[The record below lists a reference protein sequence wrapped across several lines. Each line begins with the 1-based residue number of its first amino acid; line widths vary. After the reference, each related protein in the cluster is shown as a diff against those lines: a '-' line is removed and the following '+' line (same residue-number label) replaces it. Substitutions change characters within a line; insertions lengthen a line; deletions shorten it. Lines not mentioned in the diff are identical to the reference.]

1 MLCIAYLLLL
11 VVDVYGTNSNPH
23 EENTLV
29 RTSPPFRHKP
39 NSLLDCKGLPCA
51 KVEPVTTKT
60 KSINNIGKIK
70 QELIPENERS
80 TNISIENQH
89 KLTVKIPQMLYLHQP
104 RRGVRRYRQVR
115 EDKRVAKN
123 NTFKSI
129 SNETKK
135 MNFESNLSKNRRLTT
150 NTRDLT
156 RQKIESVIA
165 ESAATTLVASATVTV
180 LTFDNNNTSEIGLDQ
195 FYDEMAPTNI
205 YFVKKPPN
213 TDASEIGNTLTYDC
227 EVDTANLT
235 VNPEIYWTIPGMSS
249 REKKVSEDLYAGDFR
264 KDIFVT
270 SNHTLVIKNV
280 RREHKGI
287 YKCVVT
293 VGQHTKIVSV
303 ALSVNKKIK
312 FDLLIRL
319 VVGFSAALV
328 VIVVFGSLWIVLR
341 ILKNR
346 KSRYIQ
352 CNLHESL

>member
-1 MLCIAYLLLL
+1 MFAR
-11 VVDVYGTNSNPH
+11 S
-23 EENTLV
+23 
-29 RTSPPFRHKP
+29 SPPPSHHKSS
-39 NSLLDCKGLPCA
+39 SLIDCMDSPCA
-51 KVEPVTTKT
+51 KVESVTTKT
-60 KSINNIGKIK
+60 EFINDIGKIR
-70 QELIPENERS
+70 QELISENERS
-80 TNISIENQH
+80 NNISIQKQH
-89 KLTVKIPQMLYLHQP
+89 KLTVESPQMLYLHQP

-135 MNFESNLSKNRRLTT
+135 MYFETNLSKSRRPTT
-150 NTRDLT
+150 NTRNIT
-156 RQKIESVIA
+156 RQKIQSVIA

-180 LTFDNNNTSEIGLDQ
+180 LTFDNTSEIGLDQ
-195 FYDEMAPTNI
+195 FYDDMAPTDI

-227 EVDTANLT
+227 EVDTSNLT

-249 REKKVSEDLYAGDFR
+249 REEKVSEDLYAGDFR

-270 SNHTLVIKNV
+270 SNHSLVIKNV

-293 VGQHTKIVSV
+293 VGQYTQIVSV
-303 ALSVNKKIK
+303 ALSVNKKTK
-312 FDLLIRL
+312 FELLIRL